1 MASPEH
7 HYTGEWK
14 NMGFKNFRLNII
26 VRVILLVINAFV
38 LVVILQNGD
47 YFMTPFLLSV
57 LMLIQLVSL
66 IHYIEKTNRIVT
78 SFLESVRFS
87 DFSRTFQAEGLGSSF
102 DNLKKAFNKVIEDF
116 QKIRNEKEE
125 HYFYL
130 QNIISHIEIGI
141 IAYQKDGTVEMI
153 NNAAKSLFNIQHLKN
168 IQLLETWNPGL
179 VEVFF
184 NLEPGDNELIKLK
197 LGEENLQLAIHATEF
212 KINERDIIL
221 VSIKNIQSELEEQEM
236 EAWQKLIRVLT
247 HEIMNSIAP
256 IASLTSTVNLMLNQL
271 AINLEPFIK
280 EKEDIENINDI
291 IDALNTIHKRSTGL
305 IHFVEEY
312 RNLTRIPKPNFSI
325 YHVKD
330 QFNNIF
336 NLFEKE
342 ISENHITFEVSVVP
356 EKLEITADEQ
366 LIEQV
371 LINMVKNSIHALENV
386 EKKKI
391 KMKAFINNNGR
402 RVIQLIDNGQGI
414 IKEVGDKIFIPFFT
428 TKTSGS
434 GIGLSLSKQIMRV
447 HNGNIKVNSLPFVE
461 TCFTLTF

>member
-1 MASPEH
+1 M
-7 HYTGEWK
+7 
-14 NMGFKNFRLNII
+14 LVQII
-26 VRVILLVINAFV
+26 
-38 LVVILQNGD
+38 
-47 YFMTPFLLSV
+47 
-57 LMLIQLVSL
+57 SL
-66 IHYIEKTNRIVT
+66 IHYIERTNRIVT

-153 NNAAKSLFNIQHLKN
+153 NNAAKKFFNVQQLKN
-168 IQLLETWNPGL
+168 IQLLESFSPGL
-179 VEVFF
+179 EQILF
-184 NLEPGDNELIKLK
+184 NLEPGDNELVK
-197 LGEENLQLAIHATEF
+197 LGMGEESLQLSIHATQF
-212 KINERDIIL
+212 IINEREIIL

-256 IASLTSTVNLMLNQL
+256 IASLTSTVNSMITDL
-271 AINLEPFIK
+271 AGQLEPEIK
-280 EKEDIENINDI
+280 DNEVRENFSDILN
-291 IDALNTIHKRSTGL
+291 ALNTIHKRSTGL
-305 IHFVEEY
+305 IQFVEKY
-312 RNLTRIPKPNFSI
+312 RNLTRIPKPNFSV
-325 YHVKD
+325 YSVRD
-330 QFNNIF
+330 QLNNI
-336 NLFEKE
+336 NKLFEKE
-342 ISENHITFEVSVVP
+342 IKENNVHLEISIVP

-371 LINMVKNSIHALENV
+371 LINMIKNSIHALENV

-391 KMKAFINNNGR
+391 KLKAFINNNGR
-402 RVIQLIDNGQGI
+402 RVIQVIDNGQGI

-447 HNGNIKVNSLPFVE
+447 HNGNIKVSSIPFIE